1 MIAGGVVAALVVRRL
16 FGADR
21 IIRYRGTFDGVS
33 TAVLLLFVIPLFD
46 GFWDVVLG
54 LPWFAFATLA
64 LVLAAN
70 WGAQVAVAVG
80 MRRAAPQRGTGP
92 ELAGSVGLMWG
103 NRNVSIYFAALPPD
117 PLFGL
122 YVAFYQL
129 PMLFTPL
136 VLGWILREPK
146 GRHPS

>member
-21 IIRYRGTFDGVS
+21 IIRHGGVFDGVA
-33 TAVLLLFVIPLFD
+33 TAALLLFVIPLFD

-54 LPWFAFATLA
+54 LPWFAVGTLA
-64 LVLAAN
+64 LVLVAN

-80 MRRAAPQRGTGP
+80 IRRAVPQRGTGP
-92 ELAGSVGLMWG
+92 ELAGSAGLMWG

-122 YVAFYQL
+122 YVALYQL

-136 VLGWILREPK
+136 VLGWILREPAK
-146 GRHPS
+146 KAP